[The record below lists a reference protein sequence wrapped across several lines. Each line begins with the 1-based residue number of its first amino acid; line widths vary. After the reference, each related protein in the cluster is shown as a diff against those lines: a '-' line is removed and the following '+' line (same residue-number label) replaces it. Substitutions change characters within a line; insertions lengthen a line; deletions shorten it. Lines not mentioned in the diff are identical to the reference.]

1 MKIQTIGNK
10 PVVTSDGK
18 VLKAII
24 REPILQEKTA
34 TPTSNQQEVSPD
46 SDYDGLSK
54 VTVEAMPTGALG
66 PVQVENHQNLI
77 TWASTGGYIEQGAI
91 LRTPI
96 SDVMTI
102 QGYQKIV
109 PNAANQDIAGNTY
122 MPDGLSVAG
131 DANLTPENIK
141 KDVSI
146 FGVTGTHEGNSVE
159 MVQVTINSST
169 LEPGATI
176 SYFNPSTSTLENKA
190 ISSGTYSIPKNFLVA
205 FSNNTDYIPYVAPP
219 FSAGVKQVG
228 VPRIYGKGNNIYTF
242 SQDCTVMLTHSCL
255 IAGTLITLSN
265 GATKKVE
272 DITYDDE
279 LLVWDF
285 FNGCFASAKPRW
297 VKVKQTSPVYNK
309 LTFSNGTTLGLVG
322 EGGTQGYHRIYN
334 KQAGLFTHT
343 GVPETPIGTITFA
356 EDETEPVLIKQEL
369 INEDV
374 DYYNII
380 TDKYFN
386 LFANGILT
394 SCKCSNMYRIENMK
408 YVGER
413 LMSDE
418 EIEKDF
424 EWREPLKA

>member
-102 QGYQKIV
+102 QGYQTIV

-169 LEPGATI
+169 LASGATI
-176 SYFNPSTSTLENKA
+176 SYFNPSTSMLENKA

-205 FSNNTDYIPYVAPP
+205 FSNNTDYIPYVATP

-228 VPRIYGKGNNIYTF
+228 NLRYYGNGNNIYTF
-242 SQDCTVMLTHSCL
+242 SQNCTIELINQCL

-265 GATKKVE
+265 GTTKKVE
-272 DITYDDE
+272 DITYEDE

-297 VKVKQTSPVYNK
+297 IKVKQTSLVYNK

-334 KQAGLFTHT
+334 KQVGLFTHT
-343 GVPETPIGTITFA
+343 GVSETPIGTITFA